1 MNIDARKVNLDK
13 LPKELGIPLQ
23 PDEQK
28 ALKTFLYQ
36 QLKYKEGST
45 YGICVFYSFLWI
57 VLGAQPVSM
66 DKDNIKLVNQDNYVV
81 CEKSDGVRYF
91 LLILQVLLILY
102 LIHA

>member
-13 LPKELGIPLQ
+13 LPKDLGIPLQ

-45 YGICVFYSFLWI
+45 YGICVFYSFL
-57 VLGAQPVSM
+57 
-66 DKDNIKLVNQDNYVV
+66 
-81 CEKSDGVRYF
+81 
-91 LLILQVLLILY
+91 
-102 LIHA
+102 

>member
-1 MNIDARKVNLDK
+1 M
-13 LPKELGIPLQ
+13 
-23 PDEQK
+23 
-28 ALKTFLYQ
+28 
-36 QLKYKEGST
+36 
-45 YGICVFYSFLWI
+45 
-57 VLGAQPVSM
+57 LGAQPVSM

>member
-13 LPKELGIPLQ
+13 LPKELAIPLH

-45 YGICVFYSFLWI
+45 YGICVF
-57 VLGAQPVSM
+57 
-66 DKDNIKLVNQDNYVV
+66 
-81 CEKSDGVRYF
+81 
-91 LLILQVLLILY
+91 
-102 LIHA
+102 IHCYE